1 MGNDTEQ
8 VCIPAWGHT
17 HSQGHS
23 GSSLPCPGSWQPFLL
38 SLYGASAGCPAMSM
52 TGMGPAIFGGYE
64 WAVHRQTQSCILW
77 SRDSCPKTRPVARSW
92 GRGWSRGHW
101 ESLLGRE
108 QGSILGSGEG
118 VSGSLVPQ
126 GLPFYQDSGTYP
138 PPMWG
143 ICGGSGWGPLPALGI
158 CGNSPSIVLPL
169 VECEGQ

>member
-1 MGNDTEQ
+1 MGDDTEQ

-52 TGMGPAIFGGYE
+52 TGVGPAIFGGCE
-64 WAVHRQTQSCILW
+64 WAVHQQTQSCIMW

-101 ESLLGRE
+101 ESLLGRA
-108 QGSILGSGEG
+108 GKHSWKWRRCFR
-118 VSGSLVPQ
+118 VSGSTGASL
-126 GLPFYQDSGTYP
+126 LPGFWNLSASHVGDLWRERLGASASLRDLWEQPLYCSAFSG
-138 PPMWG
+138 
-143 ICGGSGWGPLPALGI
+143 
-158 CGNSPSIVLPL
+158 V
-169 VECEGQ
+169 